1 MLKIDH
7 VKGNTLYL
15 CHGRHGSQSLERL
28 TNSSPEF
35 IKLERME
42 DSVVMSDHFRGKVR
56 MFTREPLAK
65 FTSGLSWYL
74 GRAHGLLMK
83 QLHGENRYL
92 IEHEPDY
99 ATTQRILS
107 AMMFSSATMEAFDM
121 ESYIKSL

>member
-65 FTSGLSWYL
+65 FKSGLSWYL
-74 GRAHGLLMK
+74 DRARG
-83 QLHGENRYL
+83 GEIQYL
-92 IEHEPDY
+92 FKHEPDY

-107 AMMFSSATMEAFDM
+107 AMMFSSSSARSIPHSGRPLENAFFSM
-121 ESYIKSL
+121 L